1 METRSFTRQRLL
13 PSSHTER
20 SIQQHIVSQ
29 FQGKHSH
36 SKLRV
41 DELGS
46 ASLVPCQS
54 ATAHLHPAEPGK
66 HALEERLPH
75 TRRSISPTARS
86 ATSRATRRWTSR
98 LRAQTAR
105 RERIFALIFV
115 HCILCYYFVSIFS
128 LLDRI
133 ISVLCHYL

>member
-20 SIQQHIVSQ
+20 SIQQHIVSH

-54 ATAHLHPAEPGK
+54 ETAHLHTAELGK

-86 ATSRATRRWTSR
+86 ATVRATRRWTSR
-98 LRAQTAR
+98 LRALTAR
-105 RERIFALIFV
+105 RERIFVKYLQKCHNVF
-115 HCILCYYFVSIFS
+115 YFDDFQIAVRNNF
-128 LLDRI
+128 LL
-133 ISVLCHYL
+133 